1 TRGSRCACGDPVP
14 PEGSDPR
21 LLLRPASTWSD
32 RPERSSRSCRGPGH
46 ASGPRPTRS
55 HARADQVDRDP
66 VRPWHD
72 PSDLT
77 YVDFVRSAMYQFDI
91 SARHLV
97 GHPTTW

>member
-1 TRGSRCACGDPVP
+1 F
-14 PEGSDPR
+14 
-21 LLLRPASTWSD
+21 
-32 RPERSSRSCRGPGH
+32 SSRRRH
-46 ASGPRPTRS
+46 TRFSRDWSSYVCSSDLRSLDVGRLARAVIALLPSWARAWTPVAEHS
-55 HARADQVDRDP
+55 HARAQPVDRDP